1 MQLLLLNICFLLILV
16 LYQFLYSYLHC
27 LVILSIVYEFYTPFN
42 SLAICLHSIAT
53 SKSFLFIYF
62 PDLLCVNESVLH
74 NGAKIN
80 TEILARILVRR
91 N

>member
-1 MQLLLLNICFLLILV
+1 MYGFWVSMSHIRSCIHAVAIIKYLYFLLILV

-27 LVILSIVYEFYTPFN
+27 LVILSIIYQFYPPFN

-62 PDLLCVNESVLH
+62 PDLL
-74 NGAKIN
+74 
-80 TEILARILVRR
+80 
-91 N
+91 